1 MPTRRSLHAERSLSY
16 ANGLGRLRDFCA
28 HRRPATF
35 KLLDS
40 RQAACRREAR
50 CKRRHSVVVRAAS
63 PHQSRKPP
71 FALPCLTPLE
81 ANVNRLICAL
91 RGSSGHFTIVACTL
105 WTWAAHLLDA
115 ERVRFLLV
123 TYSTTEQLSLR
134 RVLNTAGLQHTRLK
148 IQTHALP
155 NLVRRVDGKGAFA
168 PRRTVYAQR
177 HAKVLYGALTSG
189 ARHCLIWDA
198 EGWVPRDV
206 NLSQLAAAYA
216 DEPFILH
223 EPLDALAAS
232 SHAYA
237 KLQSATARWLG
248 EGRRGAANLSRWYGY
263 SFGYW
268 WLVDVRVLWQ
278 LHAHVK
284 QARQLAPPSIIR
296 SHRALLHLSLAVPFT
311 ACGARHFVQ
320 FCF

>member
-1 MPTRRSLHAERSLSY
+1 M
-16 ANGLGRLRDFCA
+16 
-28 HRRPATF
+28 
-35 KLLDS
+35 
-40 RQAACRREAR
+40 
-50 CKRRHSVVVRAAS
+50 
-63 PHQSRKPP
+63 
-71 FALPCLTPLE
+71 
-81 ANVNRLICAL
+81 
-91 RGSSGHFTIVACTL
+91 
-105 WTWAAHLLDA
+105 
-115 ERVRFLLV
+115 LV

-223 EPLDALAAS
+223 EPRIRQAAERHCTLAWRGPPWCRQPEPLVRLLLRLLVVGRRTRTLAAARTRQAGTAASPALDHSVTPCVAPSKPCRALHSVRRPTLCTTLLLMMACLFTS
-232 SHAYA
+232 SKFTFNSGWRGGA
-237 KLQSATARWLG
+237 ARWPRL
-248 EGRRGAANLSRWYGY
+248 
-263 SFGYW
+263 
-268 WLVDVRVLWQ
+268 
-278 LHAHVK
+278 AHTVCS
-284 QARQLAPPSIIR
+284 P
-296 SHRALLHLSLAVPFT
+296 SLAGGSTYVT
-311 ACGARHFVQ
+311 RRLSTCNSG
-320 FCF
+320 